1 MAACQHNSNTRYWLP
16 RMAQKYWLCVNGR
29 WRKNY
34 WHFYGLIGPTKN
46 SCNEIVTISPKWH
59 NDILY
64 CFNAKFEWC
73 SISVHSGD
81 KMSSGGRVV
90 ASRYDRSESSWL
102 VAGLAE
108 RHISPHLLGHDGP
121 LLGSHFST
129 IDWPTISSISLEM
142 SETRLVVA
150 VACIPH

>member
-1 MAACQHNSNTRYWLP
+1 MTFCTVLTLNLSGVQL
-16 RMAQKYWLCVNGR
+16 
-29 WRKNY
+29 
-34 WHFYGLIGPTKN
+34 
-46 SCNEIVTISPKWH
+46 
-59 NDILY
+59 
-64 CFNAKFEWC
+64 
-73 SISVHSGD
+73 VHSGD

-129 IDWPTISSISLEM
+129 ID
-142 SETRLVVA
+142 
-150 VACIPH
+150 